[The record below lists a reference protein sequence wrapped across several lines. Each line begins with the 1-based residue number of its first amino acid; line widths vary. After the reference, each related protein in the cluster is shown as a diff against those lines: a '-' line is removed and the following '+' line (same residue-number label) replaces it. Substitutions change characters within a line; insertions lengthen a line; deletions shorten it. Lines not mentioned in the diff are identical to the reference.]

1 MDIHIPADFDKC
13 IKPLGTISNT
23 LITSEEMFHDFDAI
37 AEQITGKDNKL
48 KSVDMLAVG
57 KDNFLHLVEFKGI
70 KDYEYLWGKP
80 KDTYEEECCSCT
92 IAQEKAELKQEQL
105 FASLKMK
112 AVESW
117 VIIEESVLPDGISL
131 TSCESQLTFVIDSPL
146 VVVDAVNGMLT
157 GVDGDQNKGHQALR
171 KSIGQSLFNLRK
183 DPRVRRSYF
192 FNRILPMS
200 AEAFCR
206 SLLPKLCRPTMG
218 RC

>member
-13 IKPLGTISNT
+13 IKPLGIISNT

-37 AEQITGKDNKL
+37 AEQITGEDKKL

-57 KDNFLHLVEFKGI
+57 KDNFLHLVEFKKI
-70 KDYEYLWGKP
+70 KDNEYLGGKP
-80 KDTYEEECCSCT
+80 KVPDKKDCRSCT
-92 IAQEKAELKQEQL
+92 IAQEKAGLKQKQL

-117 VIIEESVLPDGISL
+117 VIIEESVLPDDISL
-131 TSCESQLTFVIDSPL
+131 TSCKSQLTYVIDSPL

-171 KSIGQSLFNLRK
+171 KSIGQSLSNLRK
-183 DPRVRRSYF
+183 APRVRRSYF
-192 FNRILPMS
+192 FDRILPMS
-200 AEAFCR
+200 AEEFCR
-206 SLLPKLCRPTMG
+206 SLLPKLRRPTMG
-218 RC
+218 WC